1 MMLLLLALAPEPA
14 SVSEPPAVVAPP
26 HVYLHAADP
35 CDGRVVAAD
44 EVVVCG
50 AKDAD
55 ERYRLRAQDNSR
67 YQDPPLRAAMK
78 LGGGTAALGA
88 SRAGV
93 GGFPSNRIMVTLK
106 FPF

>member
-1 MMLLLLALAPEPA
+1 MLLLLALATEAAPA
-14 SVSEPPAVVAPP
+14 SEPPAIVTPP
-26 HVYLHAADP
+26 HNYLHAADP
-35 CDGRVVAAD
+35 CDGRPAAGD

-55 ERYRLRAQDNSR
+55 ERYRLRAMDNQR
-67 YQDPPLRAAMK
+67 YRDQPLRAVTK

>member
-1 MMLLLLALAPEPA
+1 MILLLLAFTTEAAPA
-14 SVSEPPAVVAPP
+14 SDPPAVVAPP

-35 CDGRVVAAD
+35 CDGRAVAAD

-55 ERYRLRAQDNSR
+55 ERYRLRADENPR
-67 YQDPPLRAAMK
+67 YQDPPLRAAMNLSK
-78 LGGGTAALGA
+78 GTAALGA
-88 SRAGV
+88 SSAGV

>member
-1 MMLLLLALAPEPA
+1 MMLLLLALATEAAPA
-14 SVSEPPAVVAPP
+14 IEPPAVVTPP
-26 HVYLHAADP
+26 HNYLHAADP
-35 CDGRVVAAD
+35 CDGRAAAAD

-50 AKDAD
+50 AKDVD
-55 ERYRLRAQDNSR
+55 ERYRLRTQDNRR
-67 YQDPPLRAAMK
+67 YQDPPLRAVMK

>member
-1 MMLLLLALAPEPA
+1 MMLLLLALATETA
-14 SVSEPPAVVAPP
+14 TASEPPSAVAPP
-26 HVYLHAADP
+26 HNYLHAADP
-35 CDGRVVAAD
+35 CDGRAVAAD

-50 AKDAD
+50 AKDVD
-55 ERYRLRAQDNSR
+55 ERYRLRAQDNQR

-78 LGGGTAALGA
+78 LGGGTAVLGT

-93 GGFPSNRIMVTLK
+93 GGFPSNRIMVTLN

>member
-1 MMLLLLALAPEPA
+1 MILLLLALATEPA
-14 SVSEPPAVVAPP
+14 PPSEPPAAVAPP
-26 HVYLHAADP
+26 HNYLHAVDP
-35 CDGRVVAAD
+35 CDGRVAAAD

-55 ERYRLRAQDNSR
+55 ERYRLRAEEHPR